1 MEKRQHEKVFVSKV
15 DEYDVPKIKSALISS
30 FDALGIDLPA
40 LAGKKVVIK
49 PNLIMKKSPDFAAT
63 THPAVIEAVISALND
78 AGVHPVVAESPGG
91 IYSAAHLKASYRVC
105 GIEDAAKDH
114 DCELNVDVSSAVME
128 YHGERAARSFDIIK
142 PIADADVII
151 DVCKLKSHS
160 LTKMSAAA
168 KNLYGTI
175 PGIIKFELHA
185 ANPDIDS
192 FSSML
197 CDLDE
202 MLIGSKTVIAIT
214 DGIVGMEGEGPTG
227 GSPKKIG
234 ALLVSRDIFASDV
247 IAAKILGL
255 TVSDVPLLKEA
266 ASRGLIPDTADG
278 IETAGDNVDDL
289 VLSDFVLPKS
299 QAIGVLDFF
308 SKGKMGEF
316 FMPRPYVTKK
326 CRACGECV
334 RSCPQKTIEI
344 KKGRAKINAKK
355 CIRCFCCQELCPFVA
370 IKTRRNPILNVINK
384 IK

>member
-1 MEKRQHEKVFVSKV
+1 VEKRQLEKVFVSKV
-15 DEYDVPKIKSALISS
+15 DEYDVQKIKSELCAS
-30 FDALGIDLPA
+30 FDALAIDLSSF
-40 LAGKKVVIK
+40 AGKKVVIK
-49 PNLIMKKSPDFAAT
+49 PNLIIKKSPDGAAT
-63 THPAVIEAVISALND
+63 THPAVIEAVISVLND
-78 AGVHPVVAESPGG
+78 AGVRPVIAESPGG

-105 GIEDAAKDH
+105 GIEDAVKDY
-114 DCELNVDVSSAVME
+114 DCELNLDVSSEIME
-128 YHGERAARSFDIIK
+128 YRGDKASRSFDIIK

-160 LTKMSAAA
+160 LTKMSGAA

-185 ANPDIDS
+185 ANPDIGS

-197 CDLDE
+197 CDLDR
-202 MLIGSKTVIAIT
+202 MLIGSKTIIAIT

-227 GSPKKIG
+227 GTPKKIG
-234 ALLVSRDIFASDV
+234 ALLVSRDVFASDV

-255 TVSDVPLLKEA
+255 TVADVPLLAEA
-266 ASRGLIPDTADG
+266 ASRGLIPESADG
-278 IETAGDNVDDL
+278 IETLGENVDGV

-299 QAIGVLDFF
+299 QSIGVLDFF

-316 FMPRPYVTKK
+316 FMPRPYVTNK

-334 RSCPQKTIEI
+334 RSCPQKTIAI
-344 KKGRAKINAKK
+344 KKGRAKIDAKN